1 MHAPPRIICL
11 IPHSPPVCLPRASLL
26 LPLVYTASLL
36 HPRTH
41 RCGVYEKIMNYFFVI
56 TRARKNKEGSCVMS
70 RVAVLLRIHPWS

>member
-1 MHAPPRIICL
+1 MHAPPCIMFNPTFSTCV
-11 IPHSPPVCLPRASLL
+11 SAESLTPWYL
-26 LPLVYTASLL
+26 WFIQL